1 MAKTEGTALSNKQ
14 EFNTSQFHLLVSQ
27 SAAIYIKKRKVSGE
41 KKNSNCRLLLLLLSL
56 FLNTFKNKVEEIS
69 NGKYVK

>member
-1 MAKTEGTALSNKQ
+1 MAKTEGTTLSNKQ

-27 SAAIYIKKRKVSGE
+27 SAAIYIKKRKVSSE
-41 KKNSNCRLLLLLLSL
+41 KKNCNCRLLLLLLL